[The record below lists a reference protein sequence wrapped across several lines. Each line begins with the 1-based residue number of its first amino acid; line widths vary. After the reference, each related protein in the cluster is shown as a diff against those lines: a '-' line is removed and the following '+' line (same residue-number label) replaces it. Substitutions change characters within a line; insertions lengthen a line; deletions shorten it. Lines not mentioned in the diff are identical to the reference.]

1 MPVEEIIAVVPA
13 GETMTVTGPG
23 VLEFKIPKVA
33 AATMQAGAAGKGAAA
48 TGTAAAA
55 GTNIATGAGGVS
67 GVGQSAVVAG
77 STSAKSV
84 TASLLNGK
92 VMGLS
97 LGAVNPWILLGVGAL
112 GGYYYFKK
120 KSIFNF

>member
-23 VLEFKIPKVA
+23 VLEFKIPKIA
-33 AATMQAGAAGKGAAA
+33 AATMQTGASGKGAAA
-48 TGTAAAA
+48 AGTAAAGA
-55 GTNIATGAGGVS
+55 NVATGAGGVS
-67 GVGQSAVVAG
+67 GVGQSTVMAG
-77 STSAKSV
+77 SASAKSV

-92 VMGLS
+92 VLGLS

-120 KSIFNF
+120 KSIFSF

>member
-1 MPVEEIIAVVPA
+1 MPVQEIVAVVPA

-23 VLEFKIPKVA
+23 VLEFKIPKIA
-33 AATMQAGAAGKGAAA
+33 TATMQTGATAGKGAAA
-48 TGTAAAA
+48 GTAAAA

-67 GVGQSAVVAG
+67 GVGQSTVMAG
-77 STSAKSV
+77 GASAKSV

-92 VMGLS
+92 ILGLS

-120 KSIFNF
+120 KSIFSF

>member
-23 VLEFKIPKVA
+23 ILEFKIPKVA
-33 AATMQAGAAGKGAAA
+33 AATMQTGAGAAGTGAAGAA
-48 TGTAAAA
+48 TGA
-55 GTNIATGAGGVS
+55 GANFATGAGGVS
-67 GVGQSAVVAG
+67 GVGQSSVVAG

-84 TASLLNGK
+84 TASLLKGK
-92 VMGLS
+92 VLGLS
-97 LGAVNPWILLGVGAL
+97 LGAINPWILLGVGAV

-120 KSIFNF
+120 KSIFSF